1 VLDRRC
7 DVDAAAGDRR
17 EKVVAAAC
25 APAANGGRLGTYQT
39 DDVIDEL
46 EEVKLLISG

>member
-1 VLDRRC
+1 M
-7 DVDAAAGDRR
+7 
-17 EKVVAAAC
+17 AAAC
-25 APAANGGRLGTYQT
+25 APAARDDGRPGELPSYQT